1 MIGKLFSERKGR
13 KFEGGMRVEEASFVS
28 AVGFD
33 AVVEAGVV
41 GEEVEADF
49 AGGAVAV
56 FGDVDAGQS
65 QVAMMTNW
73 MPYGWKGGASP
84 SWTAWTRRLSWPHM

>member
-1 MIGKLFSERKGR
+1 MSVTSAGLLV
-13 KFEGGMRVEEASFVS
+13 GGG
-28 AVGFD
+28 GFD

-56 FGDVDAGQS
+56 FGDVDDGKGQVVAVFAFFVVAGAAEEEDDVGVLFDGAG
-65 QVAMMTNW
+65 VAEVGEFGDGSVAEIR
-73 MPYGWKGGASP
+73 P
-84 SWTAWTRRLSWPHM
+84 

>member
-1 MIGKLFSERKGR
+1 MDGRVTGSSGDEERRGR
-13 KFEGGMRVEEASFVS
+13 LPGENAVCMDWGMRAGHPHSDREGLLVRAS
-28 AVGFD
+28 GFD

-56 FGDVDAGQS
+56 FGDVDDG
-65 QVAMMTNW
+65 
-73 MPYGWKGGASP
+73 
-84 SWTAWTRRLSWPHM
+84 